1 MKKIIQSVWLYRIVR
16 FVLGAIFIYAGFV
29 KLLDPKA
36 FAGAISQYD
45 IMPEIF
51 LAPVAIGLP
60 AIEFL
65 AGIGLILNVRG
76 SLAVIFSLLLMFTAV
91 LGYGIV
97 TDLNIGCGC
106 FTPEELEGI
115 NSLKQAFYRDLVMI
129 MAAFY
134 LFLSRHFK
142 NRIGLNHVSWFNKIR

>member
-1 MKKIIQSVWLYRIVR
+1 MKKIIQSVLLYRIVR
-16 FVLGAIFIYAGFV
+16 FALGAIFIYAGFV

-45 IMPEIF
+45 IMPEFF

-97 TDLNIGCGC
+97 TDLNIDCGC
-106 FTPEELEGI
+106 FTPEELKGI

-134 LFLSRHFK
+134 LFLSSHFK
-142 NRIGLNHVSWFNKIR
+142 NRIGLNRVS